1 MSFLSP
7 MSFTLFGLAVPII
20 ALYILK
26 LRRRREIVSTMM
38 FWEQIFKENR
48 TTILFRRLK
57 NLISLLLQLLFLTLL
72 VLALARP
79 QFAFMTRSARQIILI
94 VDRSASMNA
103 TGESGTLL
111 DEAKRRA
118 IRMADNLRFIDE
130 MMVISCH
137 NRPTIHTPFTNHRKT
152 LRRAISSIQP
162 TEIRTDLEPALE
174 LAYSVAQTKAN
185 PEVVILS
192 DFQQRS
198 EGFLNLLKN
207 PPEKVKLHLLR
218 IGAKDE
224 GNVGIIRFRVRRS
237 PANAFDYQIL
247 LTVKNTSDEE
257 RKFNVELY
265 LDDLLF
271 DVRPYKLSP
280 GESRSEIFSNIAFEG
295 GRLKAV
301 LDIEDPLPSDNIA
314 YALLPRRRKVPV
326 LLVTEGNL
334 FLESALAVDETLDLK
349 VIPPETYKPDAL
361 SGYKV
366 VIFDRWCPSNIGD
379 GNYIL
384 IHPPEGNSIYRI
396 DEPLKSPIITGWD
409 RKHPILRFVNLENV
423 QIAEAYRVIPPDNA
437 RVLVRSFEDPLIF
450 VEESPGHRVLFI
462 ALDILKSDLPLR
474 VAFPVIIANAI
485 QWFRGRSETHERW
498 LRTGDVLQEKIGMG
512 VGEVTLMTPDGESIS
527 LPVKNGEIFFD
538 GTSKAGFY
546 TLQAGDKTETWAVNL
561 TDENETDLHLNDEV
575 KRFLDREVVLGGSP
589 LLRYPP
595 WIHLIFLAVAL
606 SVTEWLLYQRRRIE

>member
-512 VGEVTLMTPDGESIS
+512 AGEVTLMTPDGESIS

-575 KRFLDREVVLGGSP
+575 KGFLDREVVLGGSP